1 MNLLVFPTVRPAEA
15 QNTNT
20 SPKSV
25 PMLLSPQMCAESH
38 LNYISLL
45 IIPCIIYHVTNKETL
60 KPWTLNSINL
70 MPSRTVT
77 SLKAIY
83 HASPFL
89 FLRPIIFDSSQQLWH
104 CGFVSINEQEL
115 VWLMHHFTVKPNYA
129 TLSIHTAL
137 NGHIHP
143 SFRSGASSF
152 HEQVAY
158 AHIHASRHTHPS
170 NKNTNRLALF
180 LTLRSS

>member
-25 PMLLSPQMCAESH
+25 PMLLSPQICAESH
-38 LNYISLL
+38 LN
-45 IIPCIIYHVTNKETL
+45 
-60 KPWTLNSINL
+60 SINW
-70 MPSRTVT
+70 MPSRPVT
-77 SLKAIY
+77 SLTAIY

-129 TLSIHTAL
+129 TLSVHTAL
-137 NGHIHP
+137 NGHTHTHTHTHIQP
-143 SFRSGASSF
+143 SFMSAASSS
-152 HEQVAY
+152 HEQVAN
-158 AHIHASRHTHPS
+158 AHIHASRHTHIHQTKTQIAWLCS
-170 NKNTNRLALF
+170 WL
-180 LTLRSS
+180 

>member
-25 PMLLSPQMCAESH
+25 PTLLSPQMCAESH
-38 LNYISLL
+38 LN
-45 IIPCIIYHVTNKETL
+45 
-60 KPWTLNSINL
+60 SINL
-70 MPSRTVT
+70 MPSRPVT
-77 SLKAIY
+77 SLTAIY
-83 HASPFL
+83 HASLFL
-89 FLRPIIFDSSQQLWH
+89 FLWPIIFDSSQQLWH
-104 CGFVSINEQEL
+104 CGFISINEQAL

-137 NGHIHP
+137 NGHTHTHIHP
-143 SFRSGASSF
+143 SFMSAASSF
-152 HEQVAY
+152 HEQVAN

-170 NKNTNRLALF
+170 NKNTNPLALF